1 MTATASRPTAPAP
14 APKPRRRRQRG
25 GIHPLAVAIIAIVVT
40 VAITYY
46 AFTHTVPFQSHF
58 TMSALVSNSVNV
70 RSGSPVRIAGI
81 DVGAVTGVDPG
92 PGQTSKVTFTLNDNG
107 LPIHR
112 DATLR
117 IRDRLF
123 LEGGYYLE
131 LSPGTPSSP
140 IAKSGYE
147 IPESQTSSPVQ
158 FYKVLST
165 FDLPTRRSLQ
175 NLLNTMN
182 QAFSAQPGQSLAQS
196 GAGGF
201 KRTVPQ
207 LTPTLKDVAWVSRAL
222 RGTQPGDIHT
232 LLTSA
237 ASVTGTLAGVSPQL
251 VDLVH
256 SLNVTST
263 ALAATDGALAQTI
276 VGLDRTL
283 QVAPA
288 TLAAIDRALPAVVNL
303 SRALTPVLKVSPPL
317 IREVTRSVE
326 QLGTVVSEPERTR
339 LLAALKATFVE
350 FPTIQRQLASV
361 FPTTKPVSDCLHSHV
376 VPIFKAQIPDGEN
389 STGRPVWQDFAH
401 FLPGVAGA
409 SGNFDG
415 NGPYTRVL
423 AGAGTNTVTGGI
435 LGSIPI
441 LGQLVG
447 ASTPGGDSILGAR
460 PSWVGDLSSSAFH
473 PEVPCTSQPVPSLA
487 APAAAS
493 DLRSTHTPPAKPLT
507 RGEAMRLASAS
518 GSGR

>member
-1 MTATASRPTAPAP
+1 MTVTASRPSAPSP
-14 APKPRRRRQRG
+14 PRRRRRG
-25 GIHPLAVAIIAIVVT
+25 GIHPLAVSIAAIVLT

-58 TMSALVSNSVNV
+58 TLSALVNNSVNV

-81 DVGAVTGVDPG
+81 DVGAVTGVDAG
-92 PGQTSKVTFTLNDNG
+92 PGQTSKITFTLNDNG
-107 LPIHR
+107 LPVHR

-131 LSPGTPSSP
+131 LNPGTPGAP

-147 IPESQTSSPVQ
+147 IPESQTSTPVQ

-165 FDLPTRRSLQ
+165 FDIATRQNLQ

-182 QAFSAQPGQSLAQS
+182 EAFSARPGEPLSQS
-196 GAGGF
+196 GAAGF
-201 KRTVPQ
+201 KQAVPQ

-222 RGTQPGDIHT
+222 RGTHPGDIGT

-237 ASVTGTLAGVSPQL
+237 SSVTSTLAGVSPQL
-251 VDLVH
+251 VDLIH

-263 ALAATDGALAQTI
+263 ALAATDGALGQTI
-276 VGLDRTL
+276 VGLDQTL

-288 TLAAIDRALPAVVNL
+288 TLAAVDRALPAVVNL
-303 SRALTPVLKVSPPL
+303 SKALTPVLKIAPPL
-317 IREVTRSVE
+317 ITQVTRSVE
-326 QLGTVVSEPERTR
+326 QLGTIVAQPERQR
-339 LLAALKATFVE
+339 FLNALNATFVE
-350 FPTIQRQLASV
+350 FPTIQTQLASV
-361 FPTTKPVSDCLHSHV
+361 FPSTKQVSDCLHTHV
-376 VPIFKAQIPDGEN
+376 VPIFKSQVPDGSL

-409 SGNFDG
+409 SGSFDA

-423 AGAGTNTVTGGI
+423 AGAGSDSLTGGL

-441 LGQLVG
+441 LGQIVG
-447 ASTPGGDSILGAR
+447 SSPPGGGSLLGAR

-473 PEVPCTSQPVPSLA
+473 PEVPCASQPVPSLA
-487 APAAAS
+487 APAAAT
-493 DLRSTHTPPAKPLT
+493 DLHTTRTPPAQVLT
-507 RGEAMRLASAS
+507 RRDVTRLASGA